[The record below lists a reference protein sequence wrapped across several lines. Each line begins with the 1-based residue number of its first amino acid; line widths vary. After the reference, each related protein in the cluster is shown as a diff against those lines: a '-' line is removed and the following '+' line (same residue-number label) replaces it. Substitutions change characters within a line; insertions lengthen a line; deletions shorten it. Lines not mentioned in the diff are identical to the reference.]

1 MSVPLSDPRNATAG
15 ADAQPPEAA
24 GAAAAA
30 RSPRTVIRGERS
42 DEEAPRG
49 DGKGFGA
56 FTDFLNVTFRLPE
69 WKDPAAGFFYRLC
82 ETVGSSFG
90 VMEDQGRGLHGYLR
104 SFGFERGGARFAYGG
119 QFGTGFLSIPGDGC
133 ALVPD
138 WGRLVGLLHGELGA
152 RITRWDGAV
161 DDFEGAYPV
170 DRAVE
175 LYLSGAFNAGGRKPS
190 CDQKGNWIEP
200 DGSGRT
206 FYVGKRQ
213 NGKLLRVYEK
223 GKQLGETSSPW
234 VRWEV
239 ELHNVDRVIPWTVI
253 ADPAPHIA
261 GAYPALSWVNELAS
275 RIPTLRR
282 TDQISYERIIF
293 YARVAYGRLIDTMLE
308 REGSSERVV
317 DRLWREGTPRR
328 LETTRY
334 LGMGGESA
342 VGKETL

>member
-1 MSVPLSDPRNATAG
+1 MQAPLSDLRNRIAG
-15 ADAQPPEAA
+15 ADAQPPQAA

-42 DEEAPRG
+42 DEEAPRS
-49 DGKGFGA
+49 DGKGVGA

-90 VMEDQGRGLHGYLR
+90 VMEDQGRGLHGYRR
-104 SFGFERGGARFAYGG
+104 SFAFARGGARFAFGG
-119 QFGTGFLSIPGDGC
+119 QYGTGFLSIPGDGC

-138 WGRLVGLLHGELGA
+138 WERLVGLLQSELGA

-170 DRAVE
+170 DKAVE

-190 CDQKGNWIEP
+190 CDQKGNWVEP

-223 GKQLGETSSPW
+223 GK
-234 VRWEV
+234 
-239 ELHNVDRVIPWTVI
+239 
-253 ADPAPHIA
+253 
-261 GAYPALSWVNELAS
+261 
-275 RIPTLRR
+275 
-282 TDQISYERIIF
+282 
-293 YARVAYGRLIDTMLE
+293 
-308 REGSSERVV
+308 
-317 DRLWREGTPRR
+317 
-328 LETTRY
+328 
-334 LGMGGESA
+334 
-342 VGKETL
+342 